1 MSKKKEV
8 PAEKP
13 ILGRPGN
20 TLKMGIVGLPNV
32 GKSTTYN
39 VLSRLHV
46 PAENY
51 PFCTVEPNIA
61 KVAIPDARFDTLVK
75 MWKPKSQIA
84 ATLSVV
90 DIAGLVPGASE
101 GLGLGNHFLSH
112 IQAVDG
118 IYHVVRGFDDDD
130 IIHTEGDVDPVR
142 DLEIIY
148 KELLLKDLQ
157 IMAKRVEEVDK
168 NLKHSNDKELKD
180 KKAIYDKIKA
190 CLDANKW
197 IKDSDWN
204 AAEIVVLNELSL
216 ITSKQVIYLVNI
228 SPADYASR
236 KNKYLGKISAWVQ
249 SHCPGTLIPYSA
261 AYEMDLL
268 ARGGTP
274 DQGEPP
280 SAVPKLIKQ
289 GYDMLRL
296 IHFFTAGED
305 EVRCWTIQK
314 GYKAPQAGAV
324 IHTDFEK
331 FFICAET
338 MKYEDFVALGTE
350 TEVKN
355 QGKLKTNGKEYVVED
370 GDILFFRSNKK

>member
-1 MSKKKEV
+1 MAKKKEV
-8 PAEKP
+8 PQEKP

-20 TLKMGIVGLPNV
+20 TLKMGVVGLPNV

-39 VLSRLHV
+39 VLAKLHV

-61 KVAIPDARFDTLVK
+61 KVAIPDERFDTLCK
-75 MWKPKSQIA
+75 MWKPKSQVA

-118 IYHVVRGFDDDD
+118 IFHVVRGFDDDD

-142 DLEIIY
+142 DMEIIY
-148 KELLLKDLQ
+148 KELLAKDAQ
-157 IMAKRVEEVDK
+157 FMVKRVEECEK

-180 KKAIYDKIKA
+180 RKAISEKIKNWI
-190 CLDANKW
+190 DSGKW
-197 IKDSDWN
+197 VKDTDWN
-204 AAEIVVLNELSL
+204 AAEIVVLNELQL
-216 ITSKQVIYLVNI
+216 ITAKQVIYLVNI
-228 SPADYASR
+228 SPKDYASR
-236 KNKYLGKISAWVQ
+236 KNKYLAKINAWVQ
-249 SHCPGTLIPYSA
+249 SHCPGALIPYSA
-261 AYEMDLL
+261 AYEVELL
-268 ARGGTP
+268 
-274 DQGEPP
+274 DQGGKPEEGKPP
-280 SAVPKLIKQ
+280 SAVPKLIKL
-289 GYDMLRL
+289 GYDTLRL
-296 IHFFTAGED
+296 IHFFTGGPD

-314 GYKAPQAGAV
+314 GFKAPQAGAV
-324 IHTDFEK
+324 IHSDFEK

-338 MKYEDFVALGTE
+338 MKYVDFVELKTE

-370 GDILFFRSNKK
+370 GDIMFFRSGKK